1 MAQSADVIVVGAGHN
16 GLTAAC
22 YLAKAGLDVLV
33 VEGSPTVGGMT
44 STNPTIPG
52 APDHLV
58 NEGAIEAS
66 LILISSI
73 ARDLQLERHGL
84 KRLHIE
90 VPHVQAGPD
99 GSSIAIW
106 KDARRTAD
114 EIRRYSPHDADAWLE
129 LARTLDTAMDVMLP
143 YMLTHPTRPNLRNL
157 LSAASGAVRH
167 PRQLAPLGRFLTASL
182 AEVIDERFEHPL
194 TRGVLASV
202 APFSW
207 VTQDSTGWAL
217 IYLGL
222 IQRISPARFEGGTG
236 ALPAALHRCLLA
248 HGGKVRTSALVDEL
262 VVRSGQVCGVRLA
275 NGEEIDARAV
285 IASCSPKTT
294 LTRLLPDGVLPE
306 HLAKRARHI
315 PTATAEGGH
324 LKINV
329 ALRGR
334 LSVPRHEKVRGDG
347 LDLRGPLLTWSTLE
361 DCIAGWEAVV
371 ARKWPERIPV
381 MCTVPT
387 AIDPTQGP
395 KGQDTFWLW
404 SGIVPVRPHETWETA
419 RDRIAGQVL
428 ADCATYY
435 EGLDSLEI
443 GRTVLSTP
451 DLEERF
457 HAIDGNVYH
466 VDSVL
471 QRFGPLRPAAG
482 FGSYATPVPGL
493 FLSGAGTHPTG
504 GICGVPGQLAARV
517 VMRSLK
523 SGGLARRVA
532 ELPGRRQG
540 AVAAPAA
547 NGAARAAANGGAER
561 HDTPVPVGSGSHH
574 DHNGG

>member
-1 MAQSADVIVVGAGHN
+1 MQQNTDVIVVGAGHN

-73 ARDLQLERHGL
+73 ARDLELERHGL

-90 VPHVQAGPD
+90 VPHVQVGPD

-114 EIRRYSPHDADAWLE
+114 EIRRYSPHDAHAWLE
-129 LARTLDTAMDVMLP
+129 LARTLDTAMDVLLP
-143 YMLTHPTRPNLRNL
+143 YMLTHPTRPSPRNL
-157 LSAASGAVRH
+157 LSAASAAMRH
-167 PRQLAPLGRFLTASL
+167 PKQLAPLGGMLVESL

-236 ALPAALHRCLLA
+236 ALPAALHRCLLS
-248 HGGKVRTSALVDEL
+248 HRGRVRTGALVEEL
-262 VVRSGQVCGVRLA
+262 IVRSGQVCGVRLA
-275 NGEEIDARAV
+275 GGEELEARAV
-285 IASCSPKTT
+285 LTSCSPKTT

-306 HLAKRARHI
+306 HLAKRAQHI

-347 LDLRGPLLTWSTLE
+347 LDLRRPLLQWSTLE

-395 KGQDTFWLW
+395 AGQDTFWLW
-404 SGIVPVRPHETWETA
+404 SGIVPVRPHDAWETA
-419 RDRIAGQVL
+419 RDRIAKQVL

-517 VMRSLK
+517 VMKTLK
-523 SGGLARRVA
+523 NGRLARRSA
-532 ELPGRRQG
+532 ELHGRRQDTVAVPAVNG
-540 AVAAPAA
+540 TAPAVAD
-547 NGAARAAANGGAER
+547 GAAVR
-561 HDTPVPVGSGSHH
+561 HEAPVPVGSGPRH
-574 DHNGG
+574 DDNGG